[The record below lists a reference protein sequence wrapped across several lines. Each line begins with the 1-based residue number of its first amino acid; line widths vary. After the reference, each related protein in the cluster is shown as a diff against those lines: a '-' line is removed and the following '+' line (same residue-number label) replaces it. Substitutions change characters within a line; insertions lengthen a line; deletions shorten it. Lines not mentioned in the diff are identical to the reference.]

1 MNRFNIAASLAV
13 IFILFV
19 TVLACIEHSP
29 QPFDNNMKCSQCKC
43 NIPMMMGRSKC
54 YDCDTQIAN
63 TYCNNC
69 KSIHDSYLSRLN
81 IKTANA
87 RLGHA

>member
-1 MNRFNIAASLAV
+1 MARFNIAVSFAV
-13 IFILFV
+13 IFTLFV
-19 TVLACIEHSP
+19 TVLACIKYSP
-29 QPFDNNMKCSQCKC
+29 QHFVNKLKCKC

-81 IKTANA
+81 IKTSNA
-87 RLGHA
+87 RLGHT